1 MVRGL
6 YELTSISSP
15 LSRLGAKVIISLGSF
30 TMHQHPKVEVH
41 SLGRFISVMKFSPLE
56 FRTTHPTCWWIGEWC
71 HMLFTGLVARAH
83 AG

>member
-6 YELTSISSP
+6 YKLTSFSS
-15 LSRLGAKVIISLGSF
+15 LSLQGAKVFYLTGLIYC
-30 TMHQHPKVEVH
+30 QHPKVEVH

-71 HMLFTGLVARAH
+71 HMLFTGLIAWARA
-83 AG
+83 G